1 MMEFNNEY
9 ETFFEDTAGLISTEK
24 IALTDTEMES
34 GRMTTIP
41 IFSLGGILSAKECS
55 CSLLQTSPLEIKEK
69 EEEIIREVPIGELMK
84 IFELDWTVIEK
95 EVEELLNN
103 YGITTPK
110 HYVDRV
116 ISWVKESIEKEIG
129 DLPYKEYILELLT
142 KLYIHIAYTL
152 LMV

>member
-1 MMEFNNEY
+1 
-9 ETFFEDTAGLISTEK
+9 
-24 IALTDTEMES
+24 
-34 GRMTTIP
+34 
-41 IFSLGGILSAKECS
+41 
-55 CSLLQTSPLEIKEK
+55 
-69 EEEIIREVPIGELMK
+69 MK